1 MKKILLL
8 TIALVGLFSQN
19 AYGWGNEG
27 HDAVAYI
34 AECNLNKKAKKT
46 IEKYLGNHSI
56 VYYASWMDYYRDT
69 PPYKHTTV
77 WHMARVDKNLY
88 YTDAVKSPK
97 GDAVSALEESIEMLK
112 NYKNLDDSTVAVRL
126 KYIIHIMGDMH
137 CPVHVD
143 YTGLNIWFNVK
154 FFGKKTTYHALW
166 DSRLINEKHRWHYT
180 EWQQQLDRCSKEE
193 KAKIAAGTPREWF
206 HETAVDCRYL
216 YDIVKPDDELGPDYL
231 NANIGLAEK
240 QILKAGYRLANILNE
255 LFD

>member
-46 IEKYLGNHSI
+46 IENYLGNHSI
-56 VYYASWMDYYRDT
+56 VYYASWMDYYRTT
-69 PPYKHTTV
+69 PEYKHTSI
-77 WHMARVDKNLY
+77 WHMARVDENLK
-88 YTDAVKSPK
+88 YTDAVRNPK

-112 NYKNLDDSTVAVRL
+112 NYKQLDDSTVAVRL
-126 KYIIHIMGDMH
+126 KYIIHLTGDMH
-137 CPVHVD
+137 CPAHVD
-143 YTGLNIWFNVK
+143 YPGINIWFNVK
-154 FFGKKTTYHALW
+154 FFGGTNTYHAVW
-166 DSRLINEKHRWHYT
+166 DSYLINEIHRWHYT
-180 EWQQQLDRCSKEE
+180 EWQQQLDRCTPEE
-193 KAKIAAGTPREWF
+193 KAAMAAGTPRDWF
-206 HETAVDCRYL
+206 NQTAADCRYI
-216 YDIVKPDDELGPDYL
+216 YDEVKPEQELGVDFV

-255 LFD
+255 LFG